1 MKIFTKSYYSIF
13 AVFFVVLLGGL
24 ITSCF
29 YDLEVNIAVT
39 NFDSKFGM
47 ICASFGQL
55 PGWCMMGFF
64 GVMAFKLSQQVE
76 RKLFKVLLII
86 FAVLVVGVS
95 GYLIFGD
102 MNSSH
107 NGFKEISKLWV
118 RILIAVILEAIIVF
132 IGYKVIDTK
141 DTKTLLRTWI
151 ILMIAYYLGLAIVFI
166 MKEIWT
172 RPRYRLI
179 YNGYEGYTVY
189 DLFKRWYEPGRG
201 IAGEI
206 YPYEIV
212 HSDDFKSFPSGHSYD
227 SMTCI
232 LLSYIPLLNTKQ
244 KDKPWIRSL
253 ILGITG
259 CYAMMIA
266 FSRILYGAHYL
277 SDVTFGGLVGVIC
290 AFVVPYF
297 GFKIVNKKENVKNC

>member
-1 MKIFTKSYYSIF
+1 MKVFTKSYYFIF
-13 AVFFVVLLGGL
+13 VAFFAILLGGL

-64 GVMAFKLSQQVE
+64 GVIAFKLSQQIDK
-76 RKLFKVLLII
+76 KLYKVLLII
-86 FAVLVVGVS
+86 FAVLVVSVS

-107 NGFKEISKLWV
+107 NGFKEISSLWV
-118 RILIAVILEAIIVF
+118 RILIAIALEAIIVL

-141 DTKTLLRTWI
+141 DTKTLLRTWV
-151 ILMIAYYLGLAIVFI
+151 ILMIAYYLGLAITFI

-179 YNGYEGYTVY
+179 YDGYEGYSIF
-189 DLFKRWYEPGRG
+189 DLFRKWYNPGRG
-201 IAGEI
+201 IAGDI
-206 YPYEIV
+206 YPYEVV

-277 SDVTFGGLVGVIC
+277 SDVTFGGLIGVIC
-290 AFVVPYF
+290 AFFVPYF
-297 GFKIVNKKENVKNC
+297 GFKIVSGKENVKNC

>member
-1 MKIFTKSYYSIF
+1 MKIFTKNYYFIF
-13 AVFFVVLLGGL
+13 TVFFAILLGGL

-64 GVMAFKLSQQVE
+64 GVMAFKLSQQV
-76 RKLFKVLLII
+76 KKMVYKVLLIV

-107 NGFKEISKLWV
+107 NGFKEISNVWT
-118 RILIAVILEAIIVF
+118 RIIIAAFLEAIIVF
-132 IGYKVIDTK
+132 IGYKIIDTK

-151 ILMIAYYLGLAIVFI
+151 ILMIAYYLGLAMTFI

-179 YNGYEGYTVY
+179 YDGYEGYSVYELFRPWYKLGPGLAETVY
-189 DLFKRWYEPGRG
+189 PQ
-201 IAGEI
+201 EI
-206 YPYEIV
+206 IG
-212 HSDDFKSFPSGHSYD
+212 SDDFRSFPSGHSYD

-244 KDKPWIRSL
+244 RDKPWIRSL

-277 SDVTFGGLVGVIC
+277 SDVTFGGLIGIILG
-290 AFVVPYF
+290 FIVPF
-297 GFKIVNKKENVKNC
+297 IGFKIVRKKENVKNC